1 MSKKNLKSKKSKKTS
16 IISKKIL
23 SDNQIFSKTISIS
36 QKRRGGPY
44 NKADRMSRRN
54 EVHRLHFEYGYSAM
68 KISELMKI
76 NRNTI
81 NGDIQYWNEEILKNT
96 SIFNPEHI
104 VIVNLQRLE
113 IQRSRLRELLDK
125 VESFQEKISLER
137 LIFDIDSKILHTFN
151 RLTESKKRMMDYSTD
166 RMNNWLKEKNID
178 ERYMTLSD
186 KIMISPKALEKINKI
201 IKEDEIHRN

>member
-1 MSKKNLKSKKSKKTS
+1 
-16 IISKKIL
+16 
-23 SDNQIFSKTISIS
+23 
-36 QKRRGGPY
+36 
-44 NKADRMSRRN
+44 MSRRN